1 MPVLPVFDLTIN
13 VITFLASLGLAA
25 FAGFLIRSRQLGKKN
40 RQIAA
45 LECEV
50 AEVSA
55 EILEVQKEYCQ
66 LQSKMKETKDQ
77 PSPVV
82 SIKQVKEG
90 TA

>member
-1 MPVLPVFDLTIN
+1 MPVFDLTMN
-13 VITFLASLGLAA
+13 VITFLVSLV
-25 FAGFLIRSRQLGKKN
+25 FAVLLGFLLRSKQLSKKE

-45 LECEV
+45 LEREV
-50 AEVSA
+50 SEVSA

-66 LQSKMKETKDQ
+66 LQSTMKETKEF

-82 SIKQVKEG
+82 SIKQVKED

>member
-1 MPVLPVFDLTIN
+1 MPVFDLTMN
-13 VITFLASLGLAA
+13 VITFLVSLVMAA
-25 FAGFLIRSRQLGKKN
+25 LFGFLLRSKQLAKRN

-45 LECEV
+45 LEKEV
-50 AEVSA
+50 VDVSA

-66 LQSKMKETKDQ
+66 LQSSMKETKEF

-82 SIKQVKEG
+82 SIKQVKED

>member
-1 MPVLPVFDLTIN
+1 MPVLPVFDLTMN

-25 FAGFLIRSRQLGKKN
+25 LLGFLLRSKQLAKKK
-40 RQIAA
+40 RQILA
-45 LECEV
+45 LESEV

-55 EILEVQKEYCQ
+55 EILEVQKEYCL
-66 LQSKMKETKDQ
+66 LQAKVKEAKDA

-82 SIKQVKEG
+82 SIKQMKEG